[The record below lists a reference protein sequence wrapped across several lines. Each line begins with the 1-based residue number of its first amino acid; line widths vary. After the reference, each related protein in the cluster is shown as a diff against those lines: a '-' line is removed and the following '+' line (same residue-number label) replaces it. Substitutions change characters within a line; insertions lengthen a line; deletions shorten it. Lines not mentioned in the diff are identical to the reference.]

1 MWQGELVFFF
11 FFFYK
16 KKKNGLIVKLKYMIK
31 NYSLKW
37 QCIISQIQITIVLK
51 EQLPKVI
58 KIEVGEP

>member
-1 MWQGELVFFF
+1 
-11 FFFYK
+11 
-16 KKKNGLIVKLKYMIK
+16 
-31 NYSLKW
+31 LKW

>member
-1 MWQGELVFFF
+1 
-11 FFFYK
+11 
-16 KKKNGLIVKLKYMIK
+16 MIK
-31 NYSLKW
+31 NYILKW